1 MKKLLGILV
10 LGLLWCNISFAE
22 KIAVKK
28 AIKLPKDIVQGYK
41 NKWNFSCTWTENG
54 KCMAPDYAYQIVN
67 ETDGHPV
74 RFGKQSIRIELRKG
88 DCHQRRKGS
97 YNDCKASP
105 PAERHEFGMEHGDVS
120 PIRGTTWH
128 TYSLYLPKDTPQIHS
143 EWITMGQFHN
153 IDYDKPPINLDL
165 SGKHFYLVTRLLC
178 IHPKKLNKTCYS
190 NELGNTRKKILDS
203 EKLFGQWND
212 FIFNAKWSSKNGFF
226 KMWVNGKLL
235 YHFVG
240 RTVVPGDGTMFKF
253 GIYRGKAISGDAEA
267 THIVYYDE
275 MRYAKKSCKKLNLE
289 DLGYS
294 CSDLESQTV
303 SKIDK
308 IK

>member
-1 MKKLLGILV
+1 M
-10 LGLLWCNISFAE
+10 
-22 KIAVKK
+22 
-28 AIKLPKDIVQGYK
+28 
-41 NKWNFSCTWTENG
+41 
-54 KCMAPDYAYQIVN
+54 
-67 ETDGHPV
+67 
-74 RFGKQSIRIELRKG
+74 
-88 DCHQRRKGS
+88 
-97 YNDCKASP
+97 
-105 PAERHEFGMEHGDVS
+105 
-120 PIRGTTWH
+120 
-128 TYSLYLPKDTPQIHS
+128 
-143 EWITMGQFHN
+143 
-153 IDYDKPPINLDL
+153 
-165 SGKHFYLVTRLLC
+165 TRLLC

-190 NELGNTRKKILDS
+190 NEPGNTRKKILDS
-203 EKLFGQWND
+203 KKLFGQWND
-212 FIFNAKWSSKNGFF
+212 FIFNAKWASKNGFF

-267 THIVYYDE
+267 RHIVYYDE

-303 SKIDK
+303 SKIDE